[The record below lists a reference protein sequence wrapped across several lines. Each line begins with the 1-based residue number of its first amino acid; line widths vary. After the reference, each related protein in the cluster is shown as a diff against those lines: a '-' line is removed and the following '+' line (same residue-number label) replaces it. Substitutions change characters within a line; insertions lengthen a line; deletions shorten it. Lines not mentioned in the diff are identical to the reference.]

1 MDRMTNVELE
11 VGRNRREQ
19 QEDHTTIV
27 SSLKR
32 TDDLISQLE
41 ADAVK
46 TNLSCELY
54 DIKLNTSQG
63 EIMKLINENNKN
75 LM

>member
-1 MDRMTNVELE
+1 MTNVELE

-54 DIKLNTSQG
+54 DIKLNTS
-63 EIMKLINENNKN
+63 
-75 LM
+75 